1 MINEIKNRF
10 GQLIADKNWKILK
23 SELSDLEPFQIAE
36 AIGEL
41 PKSDRTIPFR
51 LLSRESAKET
61 FKHLSHDQR
70 EEIIDGLAAHI
81 DKMTDLLNDLI
92 PTTARRF
99 SKSCPAK

>member
-51 LLSRESAKET
+51 LLFARVGERDLQTSLARSARG
-61 FKHLSHDQR
+61 DY
-70 EEIIDGLAAHI
+70 
-81 DKMTDLLNDLI
+81 
-92 PTTARRF
+92 RRTGR
-99 SKSCPAK
+99 PHR

>member
-41 PKSDRTIPFR
+41 PGRFRSDCFRASRRKRLSNISRTI
-51 LLSRESAKET
+51 S
-61 FKHLSHDQR
+61 
-70 EEIIDGLAAHI
+70 
-81 DKMTDLLNDLI
+81 
-92 PTTARRF
+92 ARRL
-99 SKSCPAK
+99 STDWPPTSIR